1 MFSAKNFFESKL
13 QGGVLIS
20 PANELFPG
28 NRIQKA
34 LVFYAAALK
43 GLYHFYDDPISD
55 FAFVPGVEFFNVQE
69 KSKSG
74 HEFRAGDFVSD
85 IG

>member
-1 MFSAKNFFESKL
+1 M
-13 QGGVLIS
+13 IW

-28 NRIQKA
+28 DRIQKA
-34 LVFYAAALK
+34 LVFCAAALK

-55 FAFVPGVEFFNVQE
+55 SARVPGVEFFNVQE

-74 HEFRAGDFVSD
+74 HEFRAGDFISD